1 MDTSLS
7 KEEQEAIDRE
17 EEEKKNAKPP
27 TTYGS
32 GANSELFDH
41 KATSSRWPYTHSLP
55 LSLSIIETASMPAP
69 CAPGVNVFSRKNSK
83 SGSYVSAYGGST
95 NRVSVPTSMLQTL
108 PKSQSVPANIYQPPM
123 GE

>member
-41 KATSSRWPYTHSLP
+41 KTTSSRWLYIHPLP
-55 LSLSIIETASMPAP
+55 LFMIETASMPAP